1 MGGVS
6 TNQPLL
12 LCLDLFDPSRVLTSP
27 QESIWML
34 GITLWEICSF
44 AEMPFAKI
52 FDHQFFL
59 AMTSGSN
66 VDDEKAGKGQKPGP
80 TYIQV
85 QPL

>member
-1 MGGVS
+1 
-6 TNQPLL
+6 
-12 LCLDLFDPSRVLTSP
+12 
-27 QESIWML
+27 ML